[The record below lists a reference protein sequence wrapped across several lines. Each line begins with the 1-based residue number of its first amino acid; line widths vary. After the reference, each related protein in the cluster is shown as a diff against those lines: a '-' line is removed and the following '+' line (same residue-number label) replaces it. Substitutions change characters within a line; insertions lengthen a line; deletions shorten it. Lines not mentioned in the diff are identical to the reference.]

1 LKRSGSANHAAD
13 GATESAL
20 SESISEGGMRSAAY
34 RAALDTDIRAT
45 PVLVRA
51 SRAGVVIFH
60 ILTIWLAAI
69 LVMPWLSRSRQCRMS
84 TRFAKRMLRGLSVE
98 VRIVGTPPS
107 ARHPIIFVANHV
119 SWLDAHLL
127 NLVGGARFIAKQEV
141 ASYPIFGTIVRQF
154 GALFIRR
161 GCIRD
166 AYRVQH
172 EAALTLSKGEHIAFF
187 PEGTTS
193 RGDRLNFF
201 YPALFQTAVDTGA
214 TVQPLAIRWHH
225 ADGRLNF
232 DAAFIDDLTVV
243 DSIMLMLRHRVLYA
257 EVNPVRSARGCR
269 RFAAGIG
276 VSHARGDREK
286 TRSQLSRRARA
297 ACRGKF

>member
-1 LKRSGSANHAAD
+1 
-13 GATESAL
+13 
-20 SESISEGGMRSAAY
+20 
-34 RAALDTDIRAT
+34 
-45 PVLVRA
+45 
-51 SRAGVVIFH
+51 
-60 ILTIWLAAI
+60 
-69 LVMPWLSRSRQCRMS
+69 
-84 TRFAKRMLRGLSVE
+84 
-98 VRIVGTPPS
+98 
-107 ARHPIIFVANHV
+107 
-119 SWLDAHLL
+119 
-127 NLVGGARFIAKQEV
+127 
-141 ASYPIFGTIVRQF
+141 
-154 GALFIRR
+154 
-161 GCIRD
+161 
-166 AYRVQH
+166 
-172 EAALTLSKGEHIAFF
+172 LTLSKGEHIAFF